1 MAFQPLVNGTYLVKL
16 WAGGDTPTTATDYG
30 CQIAEVAITPTAG
43 DTNTFDPLCV
53 DQSYTSV
60 GPTTWAMGITYAQD
74 WADVDSLARFLY
86 DNDGAAISYELNPA
100 AGPASATAPSFTGTG
115 RCVAGPIGGGARGEF
130 AEAEVELP
138 LDGKPALIETPPV
151 VLAADEQA
159 AGAQA
164 EGNGKKAA
172 A

>member
-16 WAGGDTPTTATDYG
+16 WTGAETAALATDYA
-30 CQIAEVAITPTAG
+30 CQIAEIAITPTAG

-60 GPTTWAMGITYAQD
+60 GPTTWAMAITYAQD

-86 DNDGAAISYELNPA
+86 DNDGAAISYEVNPA
-100 AGPASATAPSFTGTG
+100 GGPAAAGAPSFAGTG

-138 LDGKPALIETPPV
+138 LDGKPELITAPPTA
-151 VLAADEQA
+151 LAADANA
-159 AGAQA
+159 AAD
-164 EGNGKKAA
+164 EGNGKKVAA
-172 A
+172 